1 MDTLTEHFGAMIKA
15 DAEMVQEC
23 ATLVAESAGRLC
35 QAQLDTAGKVC
46 SETTRQ
52 YRELMSAG
60 EPAAFLSNWPKAVE
74 ANIRNA
80 TEATNAYLENAIE
93 LQSGLTRILHNRLPA
108 LNKHFVESVGEVTRA
123 ARSVG
128 AIEFASPPE
137 HEDEAEPAR
146 QPA

>member
-1 MDTLTEHFGAMIKA
+1 MDTLTKRLGAMIKA

-23 ATLVAESAGRLC
+23 ATLVAESAGRLY
-35 QAQLDTAGKVC
+35 QAQLDTADKVC

-60 EPAAFLSNWPKAVE
+60 EPASLLSNWPKTVE
-74 ANIRNA
+74 ANIRSA
-80 TEATNAYLENAIE
+80 TEATSAYLENAIE
-93 LQSGLTRILHNRLPA
+93 LQSGLIRIFHDHLPVLNR
-108 LNKHFVESVGEVTRA
+108 HFFESVGEATRV

-128 AIEFASPPE
+128 AIEFAGSRE
-137 HEDEAEPAR
+137 YEDEAEPAR